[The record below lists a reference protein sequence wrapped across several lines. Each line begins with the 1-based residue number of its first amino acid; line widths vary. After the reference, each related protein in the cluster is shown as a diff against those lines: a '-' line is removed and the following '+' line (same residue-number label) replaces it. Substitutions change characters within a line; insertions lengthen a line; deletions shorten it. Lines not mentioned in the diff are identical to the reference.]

1 MNILEGNEIEKEYD
15 GGAGKLIVDVDNK
28 GGVVLSNTYKKD
40 LDGFAEVESI
50 TNMRSN
56 IFVIAEKIAAKTET
70 QWDDK
75 AIAGLKSLLGI
86 E

>member
-1 MNILEGNEIEKEYD
+1 MLEGNEVEKEYD
-15 GGAGKLIVDVDNK
+15 GGAGKLVVDVDDK
-28 GGVVLSNTYKKD
+28 GGVVLSNNYKKN

-50 TNMRSN
+50 TNLKSN

-75 AIAGLKSLLGI
+75 AVAGLKSLLGI
-86 E
+86 Q